1 MALLLPVGGK
11 LFSSEALTQALKD
24 VDALTTA
31 TGKQNAVVGAVD
43 STGASVALVMAKTDG
58 AVDWS
63 IKAAFNHD
71 FTTGDNQFGVGGGVA
86 W

>member
-11 LFSSEALTQALKD
+11 LFSSEALSQALKD

-31 TGKQNAVVGAVD
+31 TGKTNAVVGSVD
-43 STGASVALVMAKTDG
+43 STGASVALVMSKSGG
-58 AVDWS
+58 AVDWT
-63 IKAAFNHD
+63 IKAAFAHD
-71 FTTGDNQFGVGGGVA
+71 FASGDNQFGAGGGVA